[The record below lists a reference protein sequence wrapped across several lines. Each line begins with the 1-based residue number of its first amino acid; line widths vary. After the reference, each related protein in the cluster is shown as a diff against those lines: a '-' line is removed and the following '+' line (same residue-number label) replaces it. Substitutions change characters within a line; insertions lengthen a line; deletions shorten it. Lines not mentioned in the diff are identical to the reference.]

1 MAKPQVIEEGEVA
14 EPARVSRLQSDL
26 AAKILRM
33 LKEQG
38 VGPGYHLVELD
49 LCRQFDVSRTPVRGA
64 LRLLEERGM
73 VEGRTNRGYV
83 LKTPIVE
90 APEFDPPSAQF
101 EEDQNLFVAIARA
114 RNEGR
119 LPDQCTQQELVRQF
133 DVKLATAVR
142 VLRQLADLGLAE
154 RKPGNGWSFNRG
166 IDTPRARQDSYAFR
180 SIIEPAGLLE
190 STFEVD
196 TDWLERSR
204 ASHLAFRRRRWKDT
218 LAFEFYEINAD
229 FHEQL
234 ARCSGN
240 RYIHGAVQQ
249 QNRLRSFLNYQWVN
263 GPERVISSIDE
274 HVAILDAVGASDN
287 KRAHLLMK
295 LHLGNAESS
304 RSTIG

>member
-1 MAKPQVIEEGEVA
+1 MAKPQGIEEGEVA

-83 LKTPIVE
+83 LKTPIIE
-90 APEFDPPSAQF
+90 APEFDPPSAQY
-101 EEDQNLFVAIARA
+101 EEDQSLFVAIAKA

-190 STFEVD
+190 PTFEVD